1 MRSRGERRDR
11 AEARAFRYSAWDGT
25 QQGFDLDAAALLDE
39 LSDDLM
45 YHGDLDAALRRM
57 MQEGTRDRNGDELM
71 GLRDMLQRLRE
82 RRKEM
87 LERHDLGGVYEDIAE
102 RLREVIDEEREGI
115 ERRRDDVARG
125 GDEREQ
131 EIVNATADERSR
143 QLDELSPDL
152 AGRVQD
158 LQRYEWMD
166 EGARQKFEELLE
178 ELREQLMQS
187 YFNQMSEGMQNLS
200 PERMAQ
206 MKDMMAELNS
216 MLEQRARGEEPDFE
230 GFMDRHGEFFPG
242 DPQSLDE
249 LLEQMA
255 RSMAQMQQL
264 LNSMTPEQRAQIQ
277 ALSDSL
283 LEDMDLR
290 WQLDQLSRNLQ
301 QAFPQLPWERSMDF
315 RGDDPMSMGQMP
327 GLLDQLGDLDD
338 LEHLMRQATQPGEL
352 AEVDLDQVRDLLGD
366 DAARSLER
374 LAELAKML
382 EEAGLIEQRE
392 GRTELTPRGLRAIGQ
407 KALGDLYRKL
417 MKDRPG
423 RHELQFAGTGHDPVY
438 EHKPY
443 EWGDPF
449 RLNVEETIKNA
460 IWRQGS
466 GTPVRLLPVD
476 FEVERTEQTTTSATV
491 LLLDVSMSMPMRDN
505 FLPAK
510 KVAMALHALITGQY
524 PRDYFGLVS
533 FGRVAREVKP
543 EKLPEMSW
551 DFEYGTNMHHAL
563 MIARRMLSKQT
574 GTKQVIMVTDG
585 EPTAHITPDGYA
597 PFAYPTSHETQVE
610 TLKEVMRCTRD
621 GIRINTFML
630 DDGWNLRSFV
640 EQMCRINKGRAFYT
654 TPDTLGDYVLVDFL
668 EHRRTSRRAS

>member
-1 MRSRGERRDR
+1 
-11 AEARAFRYSAWDGT
+11 
-25 QQGFDLDAAALLDE
+25 
-39 LSDDLM
+39 
-45 YHGDLDAALRRM
+45 
-57 MQEGTRDRNGDELM
+57 
-71 GLRDMLQRLRE
+71 
-82 RRKEM
+82 
-87 LERHDLGGVYEDIAE
+87 
-102 RLREVIDEEREGI
+102 
-115 ERRRDDVARG
+115 
-125 GDEREQ
+125 
-131 EIVNATADERSR
+131 
-143 QLDELSPDL
+143 
-152 AGRVQD
+152 
-158 LQRYEWMD
+158 
-166 EGARQKFEELLE
+166 
-178 ELREQLMQS
+178 
-187 YFNQMSEGMQNLS
+187 MSEGMQNLS

-597 PFAYPTSHETQVE
+597 PFAYPTSYETQVE